1 MSSNFSAFKHHPLIR
16 NGHAQT
22 IAGAYLLTRRV
33 VRGARQH
40 VVTLADGDQI
50 VVHDD
55 CPEGWQPSARVAL
68 LIHGLAGSH
77 ASAYMQRAAA
87 KLGSRGVR
95 VFRLDLR
102 GCGAGLALAR
112 LPYHSGRSEDAAAA
126 IEFIEK
132 LCPGSR
138 LTLIGYSLGG
148 NIALKLLGELGEG
161 ACGGLDSGIAVCP
174 PIDLAQCA
182 ERISSRSNC
191 LYDRHFVRMLERS
204 VAVKRRLRSDVP
216 ALPAGPR
223 PRTLRDFD
231 ELYTAPVSGF
241 GTAENYYR
249 LASAR
254 PRLGDIR
261 RPTLIVAA
269 DDDPMIPCELFRDL
283 PQSDNVQIH
292 VTRGGGH
299 LGFIA
304 SGGADPDRRWL
315 DWRILDWTLA
325 MEATAR

>member
-1 MSSNFSAFKHHPLIR
+1 MILDFPPFVPHPLIR
-16 NGHAQT
+16 GGHAQT
-22 IAGAYLLTRRV
+22 IAGAYLMTWGATQR
-33 VRGARQH
+33 ARQH
-40 VVTLADGDQI
+40 VVTLADGDQ
-50 VVHDD
+50 VVLHDD
-55 CPEGWQPSARVAL
+55 CPAGWQAGGRVAL
-68 LIHGLAGSH
+68 LIHGLSGSH
-77 ASAYMQRAAA
+77 ASPYMQRAVAR
-87 KLGSRGVR
+87 LTSRGIR

-126 IEFIEK
+126 IECIAG
-132 LCPGSR
+132 LCPGSP

-148 NIALKLLGELGEG
+148 NITLKLLGELGERS
-161 ACGGLDSGIAVCP
+161 CGGLDSGIAVCP

-182 ERISSRSNC
+182 QRIGSRSNC

-204 VAVKRRLRSDVP
+204 VTVKRRLRPDVH
-216 ALPAGPR
+216 AMPAGPR
-223 PRTLRDFD
+223 PRTLREFD

-254 PRLGDIR
+254 PRLGDVR
-261 RPTLIVAA
+261 RPTLIIAA
-269 DDDPMIPCELFRDL
+269 DDDPMIPCELFRDVPPSEHL
-283 PQSDNVQIH
+283 QIH

-304 SGGADPDRRWL
+304 KAPVRTDADRRWL
-315 DWRILDWTLA
+315 DWRILDWVLA
-325 MEATAR
+325 IPS